1 MIKVQT
7 HEKNTDYPRNFPNF
21 ITGATEYD
29 SNCSS
34 CDHGQLV
41 QGQELALL
49 EYLMGTRIP
58 AGRHWLDQNGNWG
71 YEGNPVIQ
79 GNIFASQYGNPQP
92 SNSNRSCS
100 STHYDPSDGSYMI
113 RGSSGCTIVST
124 PSGSISSC

>member
-1 MIKVQT
+1 MKKT
-7 HEKNTDYPRNFPNF
+7 L
-21 ITGATEYD
+21 ITLAISLISLLGPLNMTATAQVVI
-29 SNCSS
+29 N
-34 CDHGQLV
+34 GQLV

-58 AGRHWLDQNGNWG
+58 AGRYWLDQNGNWG

-92 SNSNRSCS
+92 SNSNRSGS

-113 RGSSGCTIVST
+113 RGSNGCTIVST